1 MQTHVPVCNLG
12 SHKQEA
18 THTHARTYSRLI
30 LRGFNVC
37 VKAVTV
43 CVSEFPFLRC
53 RRHFLGISLCVA
65 TRIELNI
72 ERLLNFY
79 LWSSHLMTL
88 TILRFLHFIEGTQG
102 SCRSNHMGQQIHTH
116 LDMPSFDFDG
126 RFSMCVHACMN

>member
-1 MQTHVPVCNLG
+1 VLP
-12 SHKQEA
+12 
-18 THTHARTYSRLI
+18 
-30 LRGFNVC
+30 
-37 VKAVTV
+37 
-43 CVSEFPFLRC
+43 
-53 RRHFLGISLCVA
+53 
-65 TRIELNI
+65 TRIEFNI

-102 SCRSNHMGQQIHTH
+102 SLSKQSMRQQIHTN